1 MSSNQSADFGSAES
15 RQLFLLNAVQE
26 LMRGVTSRGQ
36 LIRNLRKNLLMMNQQ
51 EFAVFCKISRRTLTE
66 IENDADGLNEGS
78 LNRVL
83 GIFGLQMG
91 VVPISLYQVEKL
103 FATQP

>member
-36 LIRNLRKNLLMMNQQ
+36 LIRNLRKNLLMMNQ
-51 EFAVFCKISRRTLTE
+51 SGSMTTLSHILIKFVNMPMLWKFWLMTAIGNYRS
-66 IENDADGLNEGS
+66 IENYYS
-78 LNRVL
+78 LNNSDFEAGAGKAPV
-83 GIFGLQMG
+83 FK
-91 VVPISLYQVEKL
+91 Y
-103 FATQP
+103 